1 LPDLQV
7 RFREVLRI
15 TEIKI
20 LSIGR

>member
-7 RFREVLRI
+7 RLREVLRI

>member
-1 LPDLQV
+1 VPDLQV
-7 RFREVLRI
+7 RLREVLRI